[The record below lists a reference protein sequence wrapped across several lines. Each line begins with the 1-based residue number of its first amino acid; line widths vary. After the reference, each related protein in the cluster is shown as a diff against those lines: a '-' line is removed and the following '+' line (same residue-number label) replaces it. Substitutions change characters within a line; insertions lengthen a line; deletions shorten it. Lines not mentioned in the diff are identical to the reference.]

1 MIRPLIFLIS
11 GVVISW
17 LPASVCWAGEEV
29 PKFRLSYEECVEM
42 ALKNNDQIRA
52 TDQDIQVSLGKV
64 DEAHPRHI
72 PVVKYEH
79 RIAPVPEDID
89 NAAESFFDGDIS
101 IFNSFKIEIG
111 SPVTTFGKLRTA
123 QYLANLGVDAAWF
136 KKKKTADEVAF
147 RIYQV
152 YEGILLAREL
162 IGLAD
167 QARDAINK
175 KVQELETE
183 QILDQMQILKMKV
196 TLYEIERK
204 VEEASQK
211 KELAIST
218 LKLLTGLEQSVDLG
232 IAASGLRPVSF
243 KLESVERY
251 IEEAGDYRPE
261 YKLLETGVKASEKKL
276 KLEKLQPVPNLGV
289 GGFFD
294 IGRAPNI
301 RGEEDESTFTNPFNY
316 TKAGVGLQLKGE
328 FDYVK
333 TTSKVKQAKAELL
346 KTIYEKRA
354 AVRGLELEIRKTY
367 SEVKKARS
375 LMWKASKEKKAA
387 RQMVFLT
394 KSNLDIGLGDKKDYL
409 DALQSYL
416 LFQGREYEA
425 IYNNNV
431 AICDLK
437 MKTGRLYAEQRK
449 EFQ

>member
-1 MIRPLIFLIS
+1 MIRFSFFLIFV
-11 GVVISW
+11 VVISW
-17 LPASVCWAGEEV
+17 LPVSTGGASETLR
-29 PKFRLSYEECVEM
+29 FRLSYEECVEM

-52 TDQDIQVSLGKV
+52 ADQNIQVSLGKV
-64 DEAHPRHI
+64 DQAHPRGI
-72 PVVKYEH
+72 PVVKYQH
-79 RIAPVPEDID
+79 RIAPVPRDID
-89 NAAESFFDGDIS
+89 NAAESFFGGEIS
-101 IFNSFKIEIG
+101 VFNAFKIEVG
-111 SPVTTFGKLRTA
+111 SPITTFGKLKTA
-123 QYLANLGVDAAWF
+123 QHLADLGVDAAWF
-136 KKKKTADEVAF
+136 KRKKTADEVAF
-147 RIYQV
+147 KIYQV

-162 IGLAD
+162 LGLVD

-175 KVQELETE
+175 KIRELETE
-183 QILDQMQILKMKV
+183 RILDQLQILKLKV
-196 TLYEIERK
+196 ALYEIERRA
-204 VEEASQK
+204 EDASQK

-218 LKLLTGLEQSVDLG
+218 LKLLTGLEQNVDFD
-232 IAASGLRPVSF
+232 IATRGLRSVSF
-243 KLESVERY
+243 KLKNVEHY
-251 IEEAGDYRPE
+251 IEEASNYRPE
-261 YKLLETGVKASEKKL
+261 YKLLETGVEAREKKL
-276 KLEKLQPVPNLGV
+276 KLEKLQPVPSLGV

-294 IGRAPNI
+294 IGRAPDI
-301 RGEEDESTFTNPFNY
+301 RGGEDESTFTNPFNY

-333 TTSKVKQAKAELL
+333 TTSKVKQAKADLL

-375 LMWKASKEKKAA
+375 LMRKANKEKKAA

-431 AICDLK
+431 AVCDLK
-437 MKTGRLYAEQRK
+437 MKTGKLYAEQRK